1 MSISTIAAFWAVS
14 FLLVITPGAD
24 WAYAIA
30 AGLRYR
36 TVLPAV
42 GGMVA
47 GYLLVTAVV
56 AVGVA
61 GLVARSAPLLTA
73 LTTAGAV
80 YLIWLGISTLARPAA
95 PRSGTAES
103 AESGIRQAVR
113 GMGISGLNP
122 KALLLFLA
130 LLPQFTRPT
139 AQWPLAAQIVVLG
152 VVHTASCAVIYTA
165 VGTGARKVL
174 RSRPAAARAVSRIPG
189 AAMTVIGVGLLLERL
204 IA

>member
-1 MSISTIAAFWAVS
+1 MAVSTIAAFWAVS

-42 GGMVA
+42 GGMLA

-56 AVGVA
+56 AAGVA
-61 GLVARSAPLLTA
+61 ALVARSPLVLTV
-73 LTTAGAV
+73 LTMAGAA
-80 YLIWLGISTLARPAA
+80 YLVWLGISTLMRPST
-95 PRSGTAES
+95 PQSGTAEA
-103 AESGIRQAVR
+103 AESRLRQAVK
-113 GMGISGLNP
+113 GLGISGLNP

-139 AQWPLAAQIVVLG
+139 AGWPLAAQIGLLG
-152 VVHTASCAVIYTA
+152 LVHMASCAVIYTA

-174 RSRPAAARAVSRIPG
+174 RARPAAARAVTRFSG
-189 AAMTVIGVGLLLERL
+189 AAMMVIGVVLL
-204 IA
+204 IG